1 MQVRYLSDYK
11 SQHAG
16 IRAFNKESIVIL
28 WADNWDDFGFKTT
41 LNASAFVNGK
51 EIELPRIKILVK
63 GENPTYKLLNQ
74 MSGDGWSGV
83 FPIPDFDYISVPS
96 SIDFYEL
103 IIGEGGLEFA
113 KECAI
118 LLKDASFLAF
128 LEQDEV
134 AISLLKESGF
144 NTSLQRD
151 SSSIVVFNEG
161 YKLFNDISIKIN
173 DFSFDFRIDDNHYAL
188 GFKFDPDKR
197 ILPTD
202 VNVLIGP
209 NGAGKSQTLH
219 KIVSSWLSPHKS
231 EPNGVFSEKINISNL
246 IVVSYSPFELFPV
259 DLQGLDAQIDE
270 SIYNYFGLRQRKKKL
285 DVDKSTIVLSRTF
298 PQKKAAQ
305 SLLNCVKDDFKFGA
319 IKNWSNK
326 ITTLE
331 NTLDGAFKFDFAAI
345 EINSKVREDDLFPD
359 LFGNKPVFTYKDK
372 RYLEVSESLS
382 DKLNFKLLDEH
393 IVNHSGVHFF
403 HHGNKIKLSS
413 GQRLFSYIVINILGA
428 IKKNSLII
436 VDEPEL
442 FLHPSLEISFV
453 GMLKNILKLYFSKAI
468 LATHSVVT
476 VREVPSECVHVYK
489 EENGEIFINNPP
501 FETFGGDIQRI
512 SSYVFGDKT
521 TSKPYE
527 SWVKEKLVEYQ
538 SADNLI
544 KAMGE
549 SINEEMIMQ
558 IHAMEQDKWL

>member
-1 MQVRYLSDYK
+1 MQVRYLSDYT
-11 SQHAG
+11 SQYVG
-16 IRAFNKESIVIL
+16 VKAFNKDSMIVL
-28 WADNWDDFGFKTT
+28 WADNWDDFGFQTT
-41 LNASAFVNGK
+41 LNATAFVNGK

-63 GENPTYKLLNQ
+63 GENPTYKILNRIT
-74 MSGDGWSGV
+74 DEGWNGT
-83 FPIPDFDYISVPS
+83 FPIPNFDYISVPS

-118 LLKDASFLAF
+118 LLRDASFLAF
-128 LEQDEV
+128 IEHDEM
-134 AISLLKESGF
+134 AINLLNESGF

-173 DFSFDFRIDDNHYAL
+173 DFSFGFDIEEKKYAL
-188 GFKFDPDKR
+188 NFKFNPVNR

-219 KIVSSWLSPHKS
+219 SIVRSWLSPNQS
-231 EPNGVFSEKINISNL
+231 ESNGAFSEKVNISNL
-246 IVVSYSPFELFPV
+246 ILVSYSPFELFPV
-259 DLQGLDAQIDE
+259 DLQGLDAKIDE
-270 SIYNYFGLRQRKKKL
+270 SVYNYFGLRQRKKKL
-285 DVDKSTIVLSRTF
+285 DADKSTITLSRTF
-298 PQKKAAQ
+298 PQIKAAQ
-305 SLLNCVKDDFKFGA
+305 SLLNCAKDDFKYGA

-326 ITTLE
+326 VSTLE
-331 NTLDGAFKFDFAAI
+331 RTLDGAFEFDFAAI
-345 EINSKVREDDLFPD
+345 EINSKVREDDLFPNYFD
-359 LFGNKPVFTYKDK
+359 EIPIFTYQDK
-372 RYLEVSESLS
+372 RYLKVSESLS
-382 DKLNFKLLDEH
+382 DKLNFKLLEEH
-393 IVNHSGVHFF
+393 IVKHSGVHFF
-403 HHGNKIKLSS
+403 YNGNKIQLSS

-442 FLHPSLEISFV
+442 FLHPSLEISFI
-453 GMLKNILKLYFSKAI
+453 GMLKNILKLYFSKAL

-476 VREVPSECVHVYK
+476 VREVPRECVHVFK
-489 EENGEIFINNPP
+489 EDNGKVFINPPP

-527 SWVKEKLVEYQ
+527 IWVKEKLLEYK